1 MFKRYAIFYTPEG
14 VFAEWGARWLGWNS
28 QTGAVV
34 RHPDIAGLDVPAL
47 TDTPRKYG
55 LHGTLKAP
63 FALAAGTNQ
72 LRIEQAAAEFAQN
85 HSGIDAG
92 PLALCYKNGFVALR
106 PSLDPPVLQEFA
118 GQVVRAFDHLR
129 APLTADDLIRR
140 RKARLSSRQ
149 DQQLMTWGYP
159 FVFDDFQFHLTLT
172 GRVNKQL
179 AAQVIEALE
188 PQIGPLLPARF
199 VINAITLMGEDADG
213 MFHQINRY
221 PITG

>member
-1 MFKRYAIFYTPEG
+1 VFKRYAIFYTPEG
-14 VFAEWGARWLGWNS
+14 EFAEWGARWLGWNS
-28 QTGAVV
+28 RTGAVV

-72 LRIEQAAAEFAQN
+72 LRIEQVAAEFAQN
-85 HSGIDAG
+85 HSGFEAG

-106 PSLDPPVLQEFA
+106 PSLDLPVLQEFA
-118 GQVVRAFDHLR
+118 DLVVRAFDHLR
-129 APLTADDLIRR
+129 APLTAEDLIRR
-140 RKARLSSRQ
+140 RKTRLSSRQ

-172 GRVNKQL
+172 GRVNNQM

-213 MFHQINRY
+213 MFHQIDRY